1 MSNISKAGTEG
12 GRTQI
17 SSFTRSSGEE
27 VTLITN
33 LNTGETTSLSGGLN
47 ASTPLTQASSSN
59 QEPIGRLGNPV
70 DLAAA
75 RGPFVT
81 PFDYGDY
88 TPSANVAGTNQE
100 VAKPAL
106 NATPTPGAA
115 PVVATP
121 AAKPAAATSDK
132 QEVDKETP
140 AAITPLQQAAIDLKD
155 FKQKNP
161 ERVTSWNEE
170 DDKKYIEA
178 RTQYIKNGQVPIAGG
193 AVDFGVNHNTEEFER
208 DSGGKLTNIKKAS
221 TVDSAFG
228 LGERT
233 KGSFDIG
240 RFKAEVSNADSIL
253 PTHSFLVVFAPM
265 PWAIKRYPQAAN
277 LDSILTMRCDNVILP
292 SINLLQEQNIRR
304 YGFGPVENVA
314 YGVNVGDF
322 TLQFIVDKKAH
333 VVGFFE
339 AWLNRIVNRYSYG
352 GADMNTE
359 DSTGRTP
366 YEIAYK
372 DTYACSSVNVFM
384 YDRSQ
389 NNVLEYNI
397 YDVFPTGIQNMNM
410 SWSEENTLMKLSVT
424 FSFTDLRIQQSAEKD
439 KSGVG
444 FGSSVDFRNALLTG
458 PKMTD
463 AEMRAFLSQGGF
475 LVRDGKGGIGF
486 DATPGTVKVSGDYGF
501 ESGSVTS
508 IQSSAGST
516 AQTTDVQVQKNYT
529 TTGVRI
535 NIAP

>member
-1 MSNISKAGTEG
+1 MSNRPNFVENSRGQPVESRYSELTLANRERTLERTNPTTVGQVLTG
-12 GRTQI
+12 GDPVALELVKLGRLTDPRVQPA
-17 SSFTRSSGEE
+17 T
-27 VTLITN
+27 
-33 LNTGETTSLSGGLN
+33 TGSQPAASTKEETTARSTGG
-47 ASTPLTQASSSN
+47 A
-59 QEPIGRLGNPV
+59 
-70 DLAAA
+70 
-75 RGPFVT
+75 
-81 PFDYGDY
+81 
-88 TPSANVAGTNQE
+88 
-100 VAKPAL
+100 
-106 NATPTPGAA
+106 
-115 PVVATP
+115 ATP
-121 AAKPAAATSDK
+121 AGFTLSD
-132 QEVDKETP
+132 QER
-140 AAITPLQQAAIDLKD
+140 
-155 FKQKNP
+155 KNLGS
-161 ERVTSWNEE
+161 VT
-170 DDKKYIEA
+170 
-178 RTQYIKNGQVPIAGG
+178 AGI
-193 AVDFGVNHNTEEFER
+193 NHNAEEFER
-208 DSGGKLTNIKKAS
+208 DSAGKPTKIKKAS

-233 KGSFDIG
+233 KGAFNIG
-240 RFKAEVSNADSIL
+240 RFKAEVSSADSIL

-265 PWAIKRYPQAAN
+265 PWAIKRYPQAGN

-339 AWLNRIVNRYSYG
+339 AWLNRIVNRTSYG
-352 GADMNTE
+352 GADMNTTT
-359 DSTGRTP
+359 DGRTP

-397 YDVFPTGIQNMNM
+397 YDVFPTGIQSMNM
-410 SWSEENTLMKLSVT
+410 SWSEENTLMKLNVT

-444 FGSSVDFRNALLTG
+444 FGSSVDLKNALLTG

-463 AEMRAFLSQGGF
+463 AQMRALSQGGI
-475 LVRDGKGGIGF
+475 LVSDGKGGIGF
-486 DATPGTVKVSGDYGF
+486 DATPGTVKVSGEYGF

-508 IQSSAGST
+508 IQSSAAST
-516 AQTTDVQVQKNYT
+516 AQTTDVPVQKNVST
-529 TTGVRI
+529 LNVRI
-535 NIAP
+535 NPGA